1 MTDVMTGLS
10 GAAGWRHVLGAVVF
24 VFGLTGMTGVAT
36 ASGTNGP
43 SHGFALNHAL
53 KYPADFKH
61 LDYANPDAPKGG
73 LVIQE
78 GIGTFDSLNPF
89 IIKGNAAFQ
98 TSLIYDT
105 LMKQVSDEDSAV
117 YGLIA
122 ETIEVPADESW
133 VEFKL
138 RPEARFH
145 DGQPITAEDVA
156 WTFNTLREKGS
167 PSYQYYYANVEK
179 VETPDDRTVR
189 FILYPGEN
197 KEMPLILSELM
208 VLPKHYY
215 EDRAFD
221 QTTLEPPLG
230 SGPYRITKVDPGRSL
245 TLERVEDYWG
255 RDLPVKRGFDNF
267 QTLRYDFYRD
277 RTISREAF
285 KAGAIDI
292 WQENSAKE
300 WATAFDIPAVKSG
313 DIVKKDFP
321 NERVAPMQG
330 FAFNLRKPLF
340 QDIRVREALTYA
352 WDFEWVNKTIMYGA
366 YKRTDSYFDN
376 HELGSTGLPSEAELE
391 ILEPYR
397 GQIPDR
403 VFTEEFVPP
412 ETDGSG
418 NNRGNLKKAAMLLK
432 DAGWSIKN
440 KVLTND
446 DTGEVFA
453 FEIVLR
459 SSQLE
464 PHSQALVRSLERL
477 GIKATIRV
485 VDDAQYRRLTETF
498 DFDMMVAVFA
508 QSVSPGNEQREFW
521 SSASAAREGSRN
533 LMGITDPAIDE
544 LVELL
549 IAAPDRESLI
559 TRTRA
564 LDRVLLWNFFMIP
577 MFHSETDRLAYW
589 NRFGLPDIIPK
600 QGVTSSTWWVDPEKD
615 AGLTRGKGN

>member
-1 MTDVMTGLS
+1 MVMTGLS
-10 GAAGWRHVLGAVVF
+10 GAVNWRRAMGAVV
-24 VFGLTGMTGVAT
+24 VLAGLTGLPA
-36 ASGTNGP
+36 AADAAGTNGP

-61 LDYANPDAPKGG
+61 LDYANPAAPKGG
-73 LVIQE
+73 LVVEE
-78 GIGTFDSLNPF
+78 GVGTFDSLNPF

-98 TSLIYDT
+98 TVFIYDS

-117 YGLIA
+117 YGLVA
-122 ETIEVPADESW
+122 ETIEVPEDGSW
-133 VEFKL
+133 IEFKL

-145 DGQPITAEDVA
+145 DGKPITSEDVA
-156 WTFNTLREKGS
+156 WTFETLREKGS
-167 PSYQYYYANVEK
+167 PTYQYYYAAVEK
-179 VETPDDRTVR
+179 VETPDAQTVR
-189 FILYPGEN
+189 FVLFPGEN
-197 KEMPLILSELM
+197 KEMPLILSELV

-215 EDRAFD
+215 QDREFD

-230 SGPYRITKVDPGRSL
+230 SGPYRITKVEPGRSL

-255 RDLPVKRGFDNF
+255 RDLPVNRGFNNF
-267 QTLRYDFYRD
+267 QTMRYDFYRD

-292 WQENSAKE
+292 WTENSAKE
-300 WATAFDIPAVKSG
+300 WATAFDIPAVKTG

-366 YKRTDSYFDN
+366 YRRTDSYFDN
-376 HELGSTGLPSEAELE
+376 HELGSTGLPSAAELE
-391 ILEPYR
+391 ILDPYR
-397 GQIPDR
+397 GTIPDR
-403 VFTEEFVPP
+403 VFTETFTPP
-412 ETDGSG
+412 QTDGSG
-418 NNRGNLKKAAMLLK
+418 NNRQNLRKAATLLK
-432 DAGWSIKN
+432 EAGWIVKDG
-440 KVLTND
+440 VLTNE
-446 DTGEVFA
+446 DTGEPFR

-459 SSQLE
+459 TGQLE
-464 PHSQALVRSLERL
+464 PHTQALVRSLKRL
-477 GIKATIRV
+477 GIEARIRI
-485 VDDAQYRRLTETF
+485 VDDAQYRRITETF
-498 DFDMMVAVFA
+498 DFDMVVAVFG
-508 QSVSPGNEQREFW
+508 QSVSPGNEQRYYW
-521 SSASAAREGSRN
+521 GSASAAREGSRN
-533 LMGITDPAIDE
+533 LMGIADPAIDD

-577 MFHSETDRLAYW
+577 MYHGATDRLAYW

-600 QGVTSSTWWVDPEKD
+600 QGVVPGAWWVDPEKD
-615 AGLTRGKGN
+615 AALTRGKGN